1 MKLGPTVQATEVRY
15 NGERLEG
22 VRMVSVHA
30 DSNTQ
35 TVHAVL
41 CVDIDSARVEVR
53 RGKMH
58 TIINGKPYLL
68 VEDADDDP
76 IMDGPG

>member
-1 MKLGPTVQATEVRY
+1 
-15 NGERLEG
+15 
-22 VRMVSVHA
+22 VHA